1 MGAQRDS
8 LVRACWKRL
17 ESRWRDIGFDG
28 LDPVEREAIA
38 LYWLEAEV
46 MNGGFEQ
53 YFSNSSGDS
62 VAEAIRGL
70 GRLSCTATLAILNE
84 AIAELGVDSGELHDR
99 ESRARRL
106 SFIAQ
111 EWERVGTGKP
121 EPFDGPTNRLQHLP
135 ERFFESACLALAA
148 PYGLESTEP

>member
-1 MGAQRDS
+1 
-8 LVRACWKRL
+8 
-17 ESRWRDIGFDG
+17 
-28 LDPVEREAIA
+28 
-38 LYWLEAEV
+38 
-46 MNGGFEQ
+46 NGGFEQ

-111 EWERVGTGKP
+111 EWKRVGSGTP
-121 EPFDGPTNRLQHLP
+121 EPFDGPTDRLQDLP
-135 ERFFESACLALAA
+135 ERFSRAPALHWQRRT
-148 PYGLESTEP
+148 GLNLQSPDGNVSGAKRRAVQHDDED

>member
-1 MGAQRDS
+1 MMMKTDGASPRSLSSGVGRTSRAMGAQRDS

-70 GRLSCTATLAILNE
+70 GRLSCTAT
-84 AIAELGVDSGELHDR
+84 
-99 ESRARRL
+99 
-106 SFIAQ
+106 
-111 EWERVGTGKP
+111 
-121 EPFDGPTNRLQHLP
+121 
-135 ERFFESACLALAA
+135 
-148 PYGLESTEP
+148 

>member
-1 MGAQRDS
+1 
-8 LVRACWKRL
+8 
-17 ESRWRDIGFDG
+17 
-28 LDPVEREAIA
+28 VEREAIA

-70 GRLSCTATLAILNE
+70 SRLSCTATLSILNE
-84 AIAELGVDSGELHDR
+84 AIAELGVDSGKLHDR

-111 EWERVGTGKP
+111 EWERVGSGEP
-121 EPFDGPTNRLQHLP
+121 EPFDGPTNRLQDLH
-135 ERFFESACLALAA
+135 ERFFERACLALAA